1 MATQAFTVTDEG
13 GPRTVSGLITLRAA
27 AAPTTSYVATTD
39 DALCLGWDE
48 VTFGIVY
55 VNGDETSIQ
64 IRPQG
69 YDGTSWRDLTYK
81 APQATAV
88 SELTPDVVQLTKA
101 TFSTFYGAGATATIQ
116 LPPCN
121 VAGCRKVRLMVKSTG
136 GTPTG
141 TIAVTAT
148 AQRVTQRA

>member
-1 MATQAFTVTDEG
+1 MATLNFTVSNEG
-13 GPRTVSGLITLRAA
+13 GPRTVSGLVTLRAA
-27 AAPTTSYVATTD
+27 AAPTTTYAATTD
-39 DALCLGWDE
+39 DVNSIGWDE
-48 VTFGIVY
+48 VAFGISY

-81 APQATAV
+81 APQGTGV
-88 SELTPDVVQLTKA
+88 SELTPDVIQLTKA
-101 TFSTFYGAGATATIQ
+101 TYSTFYGAGATATIN

-121 VAGCRKVRLMVKSTG
+121 IAGCHKVRVMVKSTG

-141 TIAVTAT
+141 TIAVTAV
-148 AQRVTQRA
+148 AQRITQRA